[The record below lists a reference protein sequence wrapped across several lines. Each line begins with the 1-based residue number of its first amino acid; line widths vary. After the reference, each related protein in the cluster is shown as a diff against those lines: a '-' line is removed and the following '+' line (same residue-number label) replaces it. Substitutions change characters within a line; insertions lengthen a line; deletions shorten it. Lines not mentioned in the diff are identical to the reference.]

1 MGSLSDNERDLIS
14 LQEEEEQRAPGNT
27 AMLASNAPKEV
38 TEQIARQIK
47 YRRARELSMS
57 RDQPPRLP
65 CRPWY
70 NNGNERM
77 YIHVGETEREYH
89 QKRLKYYEIDY
100 PAFHGDDCLTC
111 MDHRKCNDHLCK
123 ARRVS
128 CYYCNT
134 KEGPLLVRAKKLA
147 KRIAERPKRFDK

>member
-1 MGSLSDNERDLIS
+1 MGSLSDNERYLIS
-14 LQEEEEQRAPGNT
+14 LQEEEEQRAPGDT
-27 AMLASNAPKEV
+27 ALLRSNAPKKV
-38 TEQIARQIK
+38 TEQIARQLK

-70 NNGNERM
+70 DNGDERM
-77 YIHVGETEREYH
+77 YLADGEAEKDYH

-111 MDHRKCNDHLCK
+111 MDHRQCNDHLCR
-123 ARRVS
+123 ARRAS

-134 KEGPLLVRAKKLA
+134 KEGPLRVRAKRLA
-147 KRIAERPKRFDK
+147 KRIAERPGRFN

>member
-1 MGSLSDNERDLIS
+1 MGSLSDNERCLIS
-14 LQEEEEQRAPGNT
+14 LREDEEQHATRNT
-27 AMLASNAPKEV
+27 EIAISDAPKRV
-38 TEQIARQIK
+38 TDQIGRQIK

-57 RDQPPRLP
+57 RDQPPRLL

-70 NNGNERM
+70 DNGNEIM
-77 YIHVGETEREYH
+77 YLAVGEAEKEYH

-111 MDHRKCNDHLCK
+111 MDHRKCNDHLCR

-134 KEGPLLVRAKKLA
+134 KEGPLRVRAKQLA
-147 KRIAERPKRFDK
+147 KRIAERPRRFN

>member
-1 MGSLSDNERDLIS
+1 MGSLSDNERCLIS
-14 LQEEEEQRAPGNT
+14 LQEDEEQRATGNT
-27 AMLASNAPKEV
+27 AVPPPEAPKRV
-38 TEQIARQIK
+38 TDQIGRQIK

-70 NNGNERM
+70 DNGNERM
-77 YIHVGETEREYH
+77 YLAVGEAERDYH

-111 MDHRKCNDHLCK
+111 MDHRLCNGHLCK

-134 KEGPLLVRAKKLA
+134 KEGPLQVRSKRLA
-147 KRIAERPKRFDK
+147 KRLADRATRVT